1 MNITDM
7 VEEILNLTISGLDL
21 LHNTSNSNESS
32 NGTAEDDFDY
42 ELDDYIPLE
51 DVLPVTLTYSLVF
64 MVGLIGNILVIF
76 SILYY
81 RRMRTTTNVFLL
93 NLASADLLL
102 IILCVPIKFI
112 RCFWIT
118 FSSDPSPSLL
128 IVYQMFLDNFLER
141 SFPITS
147 YSLSDIPEVLSR
159 TILHQKHYSCLKGG
173 RSALICNTLKQENKP
188 EYEHSVIIFFFMK
201 NEAAAITRHED
212 LTCAI
217 VTQHVSRSVQRAG
230 GDPQD

>member
-7 VEEILNLTISGLDL
+7 VEEIVNLTISDLDL

-93 NLASADLLL
+93 SLASADLLL
-102 IILCVPIKFI
+102 IILCVPIK
-112 RCFWIT
+112 
-118 FSSDPSPSLL
+118 
-128 IVYQMFLDNFLER
+128 V
-141 SFPITS
+141 
-147 YSLSDIPEVLSR
+147 SR
-159 TILHQKHYSCLKGG
+159 TQSSILVKLNARLKHMS
-173 RSALICNTLKQENKP
+173 RKQ
-188 EYEHSVIIFFFMK
+188 
-201 NEAAAITRHED
+201 
-212 LTCAI
+212 
-217 VTQHVSRSVQRAG
+217 
-230 GDPQD
+230 